1 MPQVLEG
8 GSYEPNEPPLRT
20 GLLTLPK
27 GSSLNQS
34 SRLSLEG
41 ECLSTTGAESNVPG
55 QSLPEDHSRT
65 APHSGIDDCS
75 EGPTMDTVISGI
87 QRGYPGVSG
96 SDRRRRVASRDGRK
110 DDSGVAVACGRG
122 RQQPLSQDCRS
133 NDGEQYRRGSGRR
146 HHDQG
151 MRMRPDY
158 VVHPQNWTKYDLNED
173 SASDSVCSMS
183 EEQRNTFAALQFL
196 EDLRARKRGGQEKN
210 EECKD
215 KGESSS
221 SAVVFRKPVEPS
233 ELQAMESG
241 KETVKA
247 TWNHARIMP
256 EYQVGARLARK
267 RKTALT
273 SSTDFSDKEKRESSH
288 ANSSSVGVHLP
299 HLCEQSEEDEE
310 QSCDSHMTLGEE
322 PKEAVLDVNSMY
334 DSPTSHELTQTGCLQ
349 LLSHCEG
356 ERQAERGK
364 ALFKKPSRRKNQGQ
378 RRVADA
384 DLD

>member
-1 MPQVLEG
+1 MIKMAAYKRRCADVFG
-8 GSYEPNEPPLRT
+8 A
-20 GLLTLPK
+20 LTLPK

-34 SRLSLEG
+34 SHLSLEE

-55 QSLPEDHSRT
+55 QSLREDHSRT
-65 APHSGIDDCS
+65 TSHSGIDVCS
-75 EGPTMDTVISGI
+75 EGPAMDTVISGI
-87 QRGYPGVSG
+87 QRGYPGLSG
-96 SDRRRRVASRDGRK
+96 SDRRRRVAGRNGRE
-110 DDSGVAVACGRG
+110 DDSGVAVACVRG
-122 RQQPLSQDCRS
+122 RQQPLPPDCRS
-133 NDGEQYRRGSGRR
+133 NDGEQYQRGSGRR

-151 MRMRPDY
+151 MKMRPDY

-196 EDLRARKRGGQEKN
+196 ENLRARKRGGQEKN

-299 HLCEQSEEDEE
+299 HLCEQSEEDDEE

-322 PKEAVLDVNSMY
+322 SKDAVHDSMY
-334 DSPTSHELTQTGCLQ
+334 ESSTSHELPQTAGCLQ

-356 ERQAERGK
+356 ERQAEGAK
-364 ALFKKPSRRKNQGQ
+364 ALFKKSSRRKKQGQ

>member
-1 MPQVLEG
+1 M
-8 GSYEPNEPPLRT
+8 RIT
-20 GLLTLPK
+20 AKLLHTAELMNAVK
-27 GSSLNQS
+27 NQQW
-34 SRLSLEG
+34 
-41 ECLSTTGAESNVPG
+41 T
-55 QSLPEDHSRT
+55 QSLVVYKV
-65 APHSGIDDCS
+65 GILES
-75 EGPTMDTVISGI
+75 VVLVEGTVWPVEMDGKMH
-87 QRGYPGVSG
+87 VSC
-96 SDRRRRVASRDGRK
+96 
-110 DDSGVAVACGRG
+110 VAVACGRG
-122 RQQPLSQDCRS
+122 RRQPLPQDCRS
-133 NDGEQYRRGSGRR
+133 NDGEQHRRGSGRR
-146 HHDQG
+146 HHDQD
-151 MRMRPDY
+151 MRIQPDY

-322 PKEAVLDVNSMY
+322 PKEAVQDVHSMY
-334 DSPTSHELTQTGCLQ
+334 ESSTSHELPQTAGCLQ

-356 ERQAERGK
+356 EQQAKGGQ
-364 ALFKKPSRRKNQGQ
+364 ALFKKSIKRKKRGQ

-384 DLD
+384 NLE